1 MMGIWRRFRRWLET
15 SAQAESRPLQIT
27 FYTRAGCQLCDE
39 ALELLRDYGKKYP
52 LTIQEIDVDSQPELA
67 DRYGDK
73 VPVLE
78 IEGKPR
84 LWGRINEVLLRR
96 LLRGRS

>member
-1 MMGIWRRFRRWLET
+1 MMGLWRRFLRWLET
-15 SAQAESRPLQIT
+15 PALAESQPLEIK
-27 FYTRAGCQLCDE
+27 FYTRAGCHLCEE
-39 ALELLRDYGKKYP
+39 ALELLRDYSKKYP

-67 DRYGDK
+67 DRYGGK

-78 IEGKPR
+78 IDGRPR
-84 LWGRINEVLLRR
+84 LWGKINEVLLRR